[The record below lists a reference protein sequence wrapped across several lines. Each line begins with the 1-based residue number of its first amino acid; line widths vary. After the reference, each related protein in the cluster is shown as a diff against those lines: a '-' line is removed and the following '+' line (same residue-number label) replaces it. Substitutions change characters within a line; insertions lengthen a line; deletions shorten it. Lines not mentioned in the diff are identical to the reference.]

1 LRGERIK
8 RAQVLPNLAPWQK
21 EFALTGYPRSSALI
35 RGNDFA
41 FTLGFLMHAH
51 DQELA
56 SFLSSSSF
64 SVSAAATSLHP
75 ILEVWSK
82 LEIHILDNVRIL
94 KRLYDS
100 KQPERLTQMLAWQNY
115 EAFLLPVISG
125 RRPYWRKVHARQS
138 LVQPQS

>member
-1 LRGERIK
+1 
-8 RAQVLPNLAPWQK
+8 
-21 EFALTGYPRSSALI
+21 
-35 RGNDFA
+35 
-41 FTLGFLMHAH
+41 MHAH

-100 KQPERLTQMLAWQNY
+100 KQPERLTQMRTRVQNSFQCTLECLLSAAKEFSYPACLA
-115 EAFLLPVISG
+115 EL
-125 RRPYWRKVHARQS
+125 
-138 LVQPQS
+138 